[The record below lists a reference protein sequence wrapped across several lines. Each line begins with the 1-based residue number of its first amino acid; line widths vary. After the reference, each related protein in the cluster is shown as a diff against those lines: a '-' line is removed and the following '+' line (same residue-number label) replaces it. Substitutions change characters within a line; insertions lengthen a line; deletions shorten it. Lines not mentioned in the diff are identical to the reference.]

1 MTIYVDMDGVIA
13 DFFTELA
20 RHYKVNH
27 WKDLPNRNES
37 VKALAGTDFFGRIP
51 KFETSDD
58 LISFVDNVTDGQW
71 AILSSP
77 LRGDHDNSGFWKRH
91 WLKKHN
97 YNPVE
102 AIFTGRKESYATNK
116 ENRTPNILID
126 DKPGNIERWVNQ
138 GGIGI
143 LYQANEN
150 SLDELKDKVHSG
162 LSRVDQLNLKW

>member
-1 MTIYVDMDGVIA
+1 ME
-13 DFFTELA
+13 ELTSSTLA
-20 RHYKVNH
+20 VKLLSSPAPALSTKRSKVV
-27 WKDLPNRNES
+27 E
-37 VKALAGTDFFGRIP
+37 ATA
-51 KFETSDD
+51 

-116 ENRTPNILID
+116 EDRTPNILID

-150 SLDELKDKVHSG
+150 SLEELKNKVHDG
-162 LSRVDQLNLKW
+162 LSRINQLNLKW